1 MKASVMERVDAPLR
15 MRDIAEPAIAPD
27 EALVRTQTTGIC
39 GTDLHILQGKGYVP
53 PLPHVL
59 GHEPAGVVI
68 AVGADVRNI
77 VPGDRVIPSLF
88 FTCDECYYCRVGRH
102 QQCSQLRGILGVLC
116 HGAFAEYFRAPARNL
131 FHLPDSIPF
140 DIGGLISDAVVT
152 ALHATKRG
160 QLTPGSN
167 ALVIGSGGVG
177 LCLIQA
183 LRSAGVRVLAADVD
197 TKKLELAEKCGAS
210 GVLHS
215 SSRLQGA
222 ALDLAGEDGLQCVF
236 DCVGSADSLRTACST
251 VMNGGRVVVIG
262 EQEASP
268 SVTSTEIAQRELEI
282 VGSRPGTRQDLV
294 EAIRLVER
302 GAITPP
308 IAARYRLDEAN
319 EALQAFRSG
328 APGRIVLQV
337 AES

>member
-1 MKASVMERVDAPLR
+1 
-15 MRDIAEPAIAPD
+15 
-27 EALVRTQTTGIC
+27 
-39 GTDLHILQGKGYVP
+39 
-53 PLPHVL
+53 
-59 GHEPAGVVI
+59 
-68 AVGADVRNI
+68 
-77 VPGDRVIPSLF
+77 
-88 FTCDECYYCRVGRH
+88 
-102 QQCSQLRGILGVLC
+102 LRGILGVLC

-282 VGSRPGTRQDLV
+282 VGSRNGTRQDLV